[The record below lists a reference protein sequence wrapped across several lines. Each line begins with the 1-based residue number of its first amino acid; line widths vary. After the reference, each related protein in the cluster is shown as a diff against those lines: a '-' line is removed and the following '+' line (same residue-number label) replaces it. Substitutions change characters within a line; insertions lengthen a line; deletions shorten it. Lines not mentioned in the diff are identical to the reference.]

1 MRPLL
6 PSLLALT
13 FACSETGI
21 TRQETVNVFFQEPA
35 ERVDILIVVDNSG
48 SMAPYQRNLG
58 DNFNAFIQFFIDAN
72 VDYHIA
78 VTTTTIQKP
87 EYTDQIPQ
95 CTQALLNE
103 IPNAG
108 HIVNGTVI
116 TSNTPDADLV
126 FRDLVNVGVCGAG
139 FEMGL
144 EAARLAFTP
153 ELLTTVNAGFIRE
166 QAELSVI
173 FVSDEEDVSPFPV
186 NEYIN
191 DLRDVKGQRSRE
203 AINASSLTVIDP
215 AACLNAAGSS
225 PGARY
230 VDVTAQTNGVS
241 RDLCDQNFESIV
253 TDLSLNS
260 SRLRDTYFL
269 ARAPDLN
276 TLSVG
281 VENDIVP
288 CDSGEWT
295 FEFINEGGED
305 LPAIVFARDSLPPIG
320 SQITVRYNNGN
331 GMEEGFCGGGAE

>member
-1 MRPLL
+1 
-6 PSLLALT
+6 LALT
-13 FACSETGI
+13 VACSETGI
-21 TRQETVNVFFQEPA
+21 TRQETVDVFFQEPA

-48 SMAPYQRNLG
+48 SMAPYQRSLG

-78 VTTTTIQKP
+78 ITTTTIQKP

-95 CTQALLNE
+95 CTQTLINE

-144 EAARLAFTP
+144 EAARLALTP
-153 ELLTTVNAGFIRE
+153 ELLTTVNSGFIRE

-191 DLRDVKGQRSRE
+191 ELRGVKGQRSRE
-203 AINASSLTVIDP
+203 AINASSLTVIEP
-215 AACLNAAGSS
+215 AACENAAGSS

-230 VDVTAQTNGVS
+230 VDVTTQTNGVS

-269 ARAPDLN
+269 GRTPDLN

-281 VENDIVP
+281 VENDIIP

-320 SQITVRYNNGN
+320 SQITIRYNNGS
-331 GMEEGFCGGGAE
+331 GMEDGFCSGGAL